1 MTKLQE
7 INSEDLLREIRNRIE
22 RPPLQKKAEAK
33 ITDLKIGQEKLTA
46 QLNDGREVSIPISL
60 LTKLEILNSDT
71 KPEQLE
77 KYEL

>member
-7 INSEDLLREIRNRIE
+7 INSEDLLREIKNRIE
-22 RPPLQKKAEAK
+22 RPPSQEKAEAK
-33 ITDLKIGQEKLTA
+33 ITDLKIDQEKIIA

>member
-7 INSEDLLREIRNRIE
+7 INSEDLLQEIKNRIE
-22 RPPLQKKAEAK
+22 RSPFQEKAEVK
-33 ITDLKIGQEKLTA
+33 ITDLKINNKKITA
-46 QLNDGREVSIPISL
+46 QLNDGREVSISISL
-60 LTKLEILNSDT
+60 LTKLDVLNPDI

>member
-1 MTKLQE
+1 MTRLQE
-7 INSEDLLREIRNRIE
+7 INSEDLLREIKNRID
-22 RPPLQKKAEAK
+22 RPSLQEKSEAK
-33 ITDLKIGQEKLTA
+33 ITDLKIDQEKLTA

>member
-7 INSEDLLREIRNRIE
+7 INSEDLLREIKNRIE
-22 RPPLQKKAEAK
+22 RPPLQEKEEAK
-33 ITDLKIGQEKLTA
+33 IIDLKIGQEKLTA